1 MANMGNISRRL
12 DALERALGDGG
23 SDDYGPS
30 MVITLRR
37 YWRGAGAGDGGEAG
51 EDVGRLGAL
60 REQRIID
67 ETVAELRAEARARRE
82 HLGHVIIGVDRDG
95 TVKLAGVPWRR
106 REPSSAD
113 DALSA
118 LSHMSGVARPGDLG

>member
-1 MANMGNISRRL
+1 MANGMSNITRRL
-12 DALERALGDGG
+12 DALERALGDEDG
-23 SDDYGPS
+23 DDYGPDY
-30 MVITLRR
+30 VIMLTR
-37 YWRGAGAGDGGEAG
+37 YWRSTGDGGGDG
-51 EDVGRLGAL
+51 EDVDRLGAL